1 MNKKTL
7 LFIQILGE
15 LAIPL
20 LGFFLWNWS
29 LYFIL
34 LFYMIENLFATYF
47 QLETFRRFK
56 FLVEKKES
64 ALNYKNLSV
73 FVSFW
78 LMEVVLIHLFLFLT
92 TPAIQ
97 FGKEVIYFFMYEDM
111 GIPQGFLLV
120 PLLYFASRMKMK
132 QDIKTLTIK
141 IKSMDEVK
149 NFSPKFN
156 YYWVSIGFWVSLIL
170 ISFFISLPELV
181 AISLLLALF
190 IYRSL
195 NRT

>member
-7 LFIQILGE
+7 LFIQIIGE

-20 LGFFLWNWS
+20 IGFFFWNWS

-47 QLETFRRFK
+47 QLETFRKFT

-64 ALNYKNLSV
+64 TIDYKKL
-73 FVSFW
+73 FIFITFW
-78 LMEVVLIHLFLFLT
+78 LIEVALIHLFLFLT
-92 TPAIQ
+92 NPSIQ
-97 FGKEVIYFFMYEDM
+97 FGKEVVDFFMYEDM
-111 GIPQGFLLV
+111 GIPQGFLLI
-120 PLLYFASRMKMK
+120 PLLYFASKMKMK
-132 QDIKTLTIK
+132 QDIQTLTIK
-141 IKSMDEVK
+141 IKSIDEVK

>member
-1 MNKKTL
+1 
-7 LFIQILGE
+7 
-15 LAIPL
+15 
-20 LGFFLWNWS
+20 
-29 LYFIL
+29 
-34 LFYMIENLFATYF
+34 MIENLFATYF

-64 ALNYKNLSV
+64 ALNYKKLSV
-73 FVSFW
+73 FVSLW

>member
-34 LFYMIENLFATYF
+34 LFYMIENLFAVYF
-47 QLETFRRFK
+47 KLETFRRFK
-56 FLVEKKES
+56 FLVEKRES
-64 ALNYKNLSV
+64 AINYKKLSI
-73 FVSFW
+73 FITFW
-78 LMEVVLIHLFLFLT
+78 LIEVVLIHLFLFLT
-92 TPAIQ
+92 NPSIQ
-97 FGKEVIYFFMYEDM
+97 FGKEVVDFFMYEDM
-111 GIPQGFLLV
+111 VIPQGILLI
-120 PLLYFASRMKMK
+120 PLLYFASVMKMK

-141 IKSMDEVK
+141 IKSIEEVK

-156 YYWVSIGFWVSLIL
+156 YYWGSIGFWVSLIL
-170 ISFFISLPELV
+170 ISFFIPLPELV
-181 AISLLLALF
+181 AISFLLALF

>member
-20 LGFFLWNWS
+20 LGFFFWNWS

-47 QLETFRRFK
+47 QLETFRKFT
-56 FLVEKKES
+56 FLVEKKE
-64 ALNYKNLSV
+64 AARDYKKLAI
-73 FVSFW
+73 FIIFW
-78 LMEVVLIHLFLFLT
+78 LIEVALIHTFICLANPT
-92 TPAIQ
+92 IQ
-97 FGKEVIYFFMYEDM
+97 FGKEVISFFMYEDM
-111 GIPQGFLLV
+111 GVPQGFLLL
-120 PLLYFASRMKMK
+120 PLLYFASIMKMK
-132 QDIKTLTIK
+132 QDIQAFTIK
-141 IKSMDEVK
+141 IKSIEELK
-149 NFSPKFN
+149 NFSPQFN
-156 YYWVSIGFWVSLIL
+156 YYWISIGFWVSLIL
-170 ISFFISLPELV
+170 ISFFISLPELL
-181 AISLLLALF
+181 AISLLLVLF

>member
-97 FGKEVIYFFMYEDM
+97 FGKEVIDFFMYEEM

>member
-20 LGFFLWNWS
+20 IGFFFWNWS

-47 QLETFRRFK
+47 QLETFRKFT

-64 ALNYKNLSV
+64 GIDYKKLFV
-73 FVSFW
+73 FITFW
-78 LMEVVLIHLFLFLT
+78 LMEVALIHLFLFLSN
-92 TPAIQ
+92 PSIQ
-97 FGKEVIYFFMYEDM
+97 FGKEVVDFFMYEDM
-111 GIPQGFLLV
+111 GIPQGFLLI
-120 PLLYFASRMKMK
+120 PLLYFASKMKMK
-132 QDIKTLTIK
+132 QDIQTLTIK
-141 IKSMDEVK
+141 IKSIDEVK

-170 ISFFISLPELV
+170 ISLFISLPELV
-181 AISLLLALF
+181 AIIIMLALF

>member
-20 LGFFLWNWS
+20 LGFFFWNWS

-64 ALNYKNLSV
+64 AINYKKLSV

-97 FGKEVIYFFMYEDM
+97 FGKEVIDFFMYEDM

-132 QDIKTLTIK
+132 QDIHSLTIK

>member
-1 MNKKTL
+1 MNKKTI

-20 LGFFLWNWS
+20 MGFFLWNWS

-47 QLETFRRFK
+47 QLETFRRFT
-56 FLVEKKES
+56 FLVKKKES
-64 ALNYKNLSV
+64 SLNYKKLSI
-73 FVSFW
+73 FMGFW
-78 LMEVVLIHLFLFLT
+78 FLEVLLIHLFLYFS

-97 FGKEVIYFFMYEDM
+97 FGNEVLDFFMYEDM
-111 GIPQGFLLV
+111 GIPQGFLLI
-120 PLLYFASRMKMK
+120 PLLYFASKMKMK
-132 QDIKTLTIK
+132 QDIQTLTIK
-141 IKSMDEVK
+141 IKSIDEVK